1 MSVLFI
7 ALPLALLLAAG
18 AVWAFSRAMRTGQ
31 FDDLE
36 TPAMRVLFDDADD
49 DAAEPAAGLSA
60 KSPGSGP
67 RSARTPASRPRLH
80 ARR

>member
-36 TPAMRVLFDDADD
+36 TPAMRVLFDDVDD
-49 DAAEPAAGLSA
+49 GAVPPGPA
-60 KSPGSGP
+60 PQ
-67 RSARTPASRPRLH
+67 RQVTR
-80 ARR
+80 

>member
-49 DAAEPAAGLSA
+49 DAAAPRR
-60 KSPGSGP
+60 GSQ
-67 RSARTPASRPRLH
+67 RQVTR
-80 ARR
+80 